1 MLEVKSRPRLS
12 STFAFAFVRRYPGGI
27 GGRGRPD
34 TGAQST
40 VPSGKRERVR
50 GRGGPGRQQ
59 VCETRGGQNVP
70 NVHSLFVCRHG
81 RDMDTFSH
89 RGFVNSHWEPAIED
103 EATKKKRPAPFIGIS
118 LFRLYLNA
126 GTGSR
131 YPWIR
136 IGNKGNLGIGLLFD
150 SDCFHLLFFYS
161 EISARNGRNEIR
173 GRWGDFL
180 VSSINNK
187 RVVELTQISVSIL
200 ISRIRRKN
208 LWSLRKGEERERF
221 RLSRARKSRL
231 LGWVS
236 IVVDPRTGY

>member
-1 MLEVKSRPRLS
+1 MDE
-12 STFAFAFVRRYPGGI
+12 GGQI
-27 GGRGRPD
+27 RGPNQRSQAERGNAYEGGEGQA
-34 TGAQST
+34 GSKCA
-40 VPSGKRERVR
+40 KREGAKTFRT
-50 GRGGPGRQQ
+50 
-59 VCETRGGQNVP
+59 CTRYSCVA
-70 NVHSLFVCRHG
+70 
-81 RDMDTFSH
+81 MDATWTRSAIVDSWTAM
-89 RGFVNSHWEPAIED
+89 REPAIED

-187 RVVELTQISVSIL
+187 KVVELTQISVSIL

-231 LGWVS
+231 LG
-236 IVVDPRTGY
+236 